1 MSGAALQNQPPRKQ
15 RILRVEL
22 NSNDRNFKTYPNP
35 ANFQWVSS
43 YALKNITSICIVGGT
58 VPIPLYTIDAPYN
71 SFTFDTGSKKV
82 TVTFPPGVYTNTTA
96 ASKLATLLTT
106 ADGSNIYT
114 TAIDPITQLL
124 TITSN
129 GMNVF
134 GFLFASG
141 QFVNTMNSGLA
152 TVGNP
157 AYLLGFT
164 NADYY
169 SVSLVLVSVNPMNV
183 TSLKRVYL
191 YLNYDGTSD
200 LHSIEVGNGRKPPS
214 AILYCADQDTLLS
227 STKSL
232 NRDTY
237 ENMISPGNPL
247 TRIRSF
253 QITLQDEFGTVLN
266 TNNRPVSILLEITV
280 FE

>member
-1 MSGAALQNQPPRKQ
+1 MSGAALQNAPPRKQ

-22 NSNDRNFKTYPNP
+22 NSNDRNFTTYPNP
-35 ANFQWVSS
+35 ANFQWVSA

-58 VPIPLYTIDAPYN
+58 VPVPLYTIDTPYN

-82 TVTFPPGVYTNTTA
+82 TVTFPPGTYTNATA
-96 ASKLATLLTT
+96 ASKLADLLTT
-106 ADGSNIYT
+106 ADGSHIYT
-114 TAIDPITQLL
+114 SGIDPITQLL
-124 TITSN
+124 TISSN
-129 GMNVF
+129 GGNRF
-134 GFLFASG
+134 GFLFETG
-141 QFVNTMNSGLA
+141 PFVNTMNTGLA
-152 TVGNP
+152 SIGNP

-164 NADYY
+164 NTDIY
-169 SVSLVLVSVNPMNV
+169 STNSSITSVNPMNV
-183 TSLKRVYL
+183 TSLKRIYL

-214 AILYCADQDTLLS
+214 AILYCADQDTVLS

-232 NRDTY
+232 NKDTY

-247 TRIRSF
+247 ARIRSF

-266 TNNRPVSILLEITV
+266 TNNRPVSVLLEITV